1 MLTAAPH
8 LHVRRPSPT
17 TAEFTVSTY
26 PPHPTLTQRLL
37 LVLVGT
43 LRVVL
48 ALGAGM
54 LLYAAWWTQ
63 LSPSAYEQSNIW
75 LLPAAQ
81 HEFLLYGTALGR
93 GAADVAARAPAWAL
107 VPLCLGALYAAVK
120 RIHVEERLLVL
131 RGLGIQTRSTPATVL
146 LGWLGWLGSR
156 GGGGANN
163 NGGGGPTRFIPTE
176 KIRDVLI
183 NEAFWGFGVRY
194 ILVVV
199 VEGEEG
205 ARRRLPEAAAAPR
218 GRRGGLAWA
227 KGVSVRRRRDRWR
240 RAAAGEE
247 AEVQGYQATLDRGR
261 QDVAGVGYGRERGRG
276 SGRVMTSRNVIT
288 NNI

>member
-194 ILVVV
+194 ILVIV

-205 ARRRLPEAAAAPR
+205 LVVVFPKLLPRREVVEEVWRGLRGCLFDEGGIGGGEQQPEKK
-218 GRRGGLAWA
+218 RRFKDTKRRSIGGDKMSPASA
-227 KGVSVRRRRDRWR
+227 TGEK
-240 RAAAGEE
+240 GEE
-247 AEVQGYQATLDRGR
+247 V
-261 QDVAGVGYGRERGRG
+261 REG
-276 SGRVMTSRNVIT
+276 S
-288 NNI
+288 

>member
-26 PPHPTLTQRLL
+26 PPHSTLTLRLL
-37 LVLVGT
+37 LLLVSL
-43 LRVVL
+43 LRLVL

-54 LLYAAWWTQ
+54 LLYAEWWTQ
-63 LSPSAYEQSNIW
+63 LNASAAYQQSNLW
-75 LLPAAQ
+75 LLAPAQ
-81 HEFLLYGTALGR
+81 HEFLLYHTPLGR
-93 GAADVAARAPAWAL
+93 VAQDVAARTPAWVL
-107 VPLCLGALYAAVK
+107 VPLCLGALFLSVR

-131 RGLGIQTRSTPATVL
+131 RGLGIQTRSTPATIL
-146 LGWLGWLGSR
+146 LSWLGSAN
-156 GGGGANN
+156 GGA
-163 NGGGGPTRFIPTE
+163 GPTRFIPTE

-205 ARRRLPEAAAAPR
+205 LVVVFPKLLPNRAVVEEVWRGVRGCLFDEGNGGMGEQQLHQQPEKKRRVFKDVDKRRLVEGDKTSPA
-218 GRRGGLAWA
+218 
-227 KGVSVRRRRDRWR
+227 SVTEKE
-240 RAAAGEE
+240 GE
-247 AEVQGYQATLDRGR
+247 V
-261 QDVAGVGYGRERGRG
+261 REG
-276 SGRVMTSRNVIT
+276 S
-288 NNI
+288 

>member
-26 PPHPTLTQRLL
+26 PRNPTPALRLL
-37 LVLVGT
+37 LIAVGVLR
-43 LRVVL
+43 LVL
-48 ALGAGM
+48 ALGAAL
-54 LLYAAWWTQ
+54 LLYAEYWTQ
-63 LSPSAYEQSNIW
+63 FFTLASYQQSNLW

-81 HEFLLYGTALGR
+81 HEFLLYHTPLGR
-93 GAADVAARAPAWAL
+93 LAQEIAARTPSWAL
-107 VPLCLGALYAAVK
+107 VPLCIGAIYVAVR

-131 RGLGIQTRSTPATVL
+131 RGLGIQTRSTPGTIL
-146 LGWLGWLGSR
+146 LGWF
-156 GGGGANN
+156 GGGA
-163 NGGGGPTRFIPTE
+163 GAGAGGGPTRFIPTE

-205 ARRRLPEAAAAPR
+205 LVVVFPKLLPRREIVEEVWRGVRGCLFDEGGAGEHHHLQQQRPEKK
-218 GRRGGLAWA
+218 RRF
-227 KGVSVRRRRDRWR
+227 KDTKRRSGAGDGKKSPASTKENSGEEIRDR
-240 RAAAGEE
+240 
-247 AEVQGYQATLDRGR
+247 
-261 QDVAGVGYGRERGRG
+261 
-276 SGRVMTSRNVIT
+276 S
-288 NNI
+288 

>member
-205 ARRRLPEAAAAPR
+205 LVVVFPKLLPRHEVVEEVWRGLRGCLFDEGGIGGGEQQPEKKRRFKDTK
-218 GRRGGLAWA
+218 RRSIGGDKMSPASA
-227 KGVSVRRRRDRWR
+227 TGEK
-240 RAAAGEE
+240 GEE
-247 AEVQGYQATLDRGR
+247 V
-261 QDVAGVGYGRERGRG
+261 REG
-276 SGRVMTSRNVIT
+276 S
-288 NNI
+288 

>member
-26 PPHPTLTQRLL
+26 PRNPTPALRLL
-37 LVLVGT
+37 LLAVGA
-43 LRVVL
+43 LRLVL
-48 ALGAGM
+48 ALGAAL
-54 LLYAAWWTQ
+54 LLYAEYWTQ
-63 LSPSAYEQSNIW
+63 FFTLASYQQSNLW

-81 HEFLLYGTALGR
+81 HEFLLYHTPLGR
-93 GAADVAARAPAWAL
+93 LAQEVAARTPSWAL
-107 VPLCLGALYAAVK
+107 VPACVGAIYAAVR

-131 RGLGIQTRSTPATVL
+131 RGLGIQTRSTPGTIL
-146 LGWLGWLGSR
+146 L
-156 GGGGANN
+156 
-163 NGGGGPTRFIPTE
+163 GGPTRFIPTE

-205 ARRRLPEAAAAPR
+205 LVVVFPKLLPRREIVEEVWRGVRGCLFDEGGVGEHQQFHQQPEKK
-218 GRRGGLAWA
+218 RRFKDTKRRSPTKDGKKSPA
-227 KGVSVRRRRDRWR
+227 SVKENSGEEVRDR
-240 RAAAGEE
+240 
-247 AEVQGYQATLDRGR
+247 
-261 QDVAGVGYGRERGRG
+261 
-276 SGRVMTSRNVIT
+276 S
-288 NNI
+288 